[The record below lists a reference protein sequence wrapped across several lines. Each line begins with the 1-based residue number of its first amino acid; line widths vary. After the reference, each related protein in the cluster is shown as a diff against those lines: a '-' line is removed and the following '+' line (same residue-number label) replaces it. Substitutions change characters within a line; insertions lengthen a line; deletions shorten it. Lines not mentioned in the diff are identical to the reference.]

1 MNWQDM
7 QFLVKRGETYE
18 QITAAQFFKKTKR
31 KDKIIRIYERS
42 K

>member
-18 QITAAQFFKKTKR
+18 HITAAQFFKRMIR
-31 KDKIIRIYERS
+31 KGKIKKIYERS